1 MKNQFKNP
9 LKDLTIFESDFDC
22 LTEEQLDGEL
32 ILEPIEG
39 FVATG
44 TNPNEF
50 QFKTTYFKAK
60 NI

>member
-1 MKNQFKNP
+1 MPSKIINFK
-9 LKDLTIFESDFDC
+9 FS
-22 LTEEQLDGEL
+22 EEQLDGEL